1 MSKLITKT
9 TERAAKGLIVS
20 GDIECQIEVCRL
32 AGRSSFTVLI
42 DGIDKGISRSSAFLM
57 WQWVMDYFNV
67 YDIEEPTKPTKKK
80 SKIKVVDTVK

>member
-1 MSKLITKT
+1 MAKLITKT
-9 TERAAKGLIVS
+9 TERAGKGLIVA

-67 YDIEEPTKPTKKK
+67 YDIEEPKKPIKKPRIIK
-80 SKIKVVDTVK
+80 SNKTIK